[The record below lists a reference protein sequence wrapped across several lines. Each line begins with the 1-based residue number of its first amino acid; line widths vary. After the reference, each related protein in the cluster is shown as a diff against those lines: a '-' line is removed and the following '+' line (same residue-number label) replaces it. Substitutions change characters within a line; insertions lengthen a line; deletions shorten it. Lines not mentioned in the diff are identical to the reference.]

1 MDRPH
6 DPAALAAAALE
17 GLNSFTTDESE
28 VPGRALICDIPDQA
42 FTELCFEIARR
53 VEQSAL
59 PVGQAVEAA
68 VAAMAGTALDP
79 FSYYLPPEQAGS
91 FRNNGVVSGVGVLLD
106 ATDAVGSKCATVTAV
121 CELRIVFV
129 LEDNPGEQAG
139 LMTGDVITA
148 IDGVS
153 VDGMR
158 FVEAGSLIAGD
169 ETGVV
174 ELEVDRGSDSLTFTI
189 TRGELTVPTVV
200 SAMPVPGVGY
210 LKIPDFEDDIPGL
223 VDDGLSALNEVGYT
237 RLVLDLRDNP
247 GGYVDVAISVTSEFY
262 DDGIVMVETDGVDIL
277 EHDAV
282 TGGLA
287 LNKDIIILVNE
298 GTASAAEVM
307 ASALRDQLGAII
319 VGEPTFGKN
328 AVQIAFE
335 LNNGGELYVVV
346 SRWLSPD
353 GFSVEGRGL
362 IPDFEADMPAN
373 MSVEEVV
380 ELALEIAG

>member
-1 MDRPH
+1 M
-6 DPAALAAAALE
+6 
-17 GLNSFTTDESE
+17 
-28 VPGRALICDIPDQA
+28 
-42 FTELCFEIARR
+42 
-53 VEQSAL
+53 
-59 PVGQAVEAA
+59 
-68 VAAMAGTALDP
+68 
-79 FSYYLPPEQAGS
+79 
-91 FRNNGVVSGVGVLLD
+91 LLD